1 VARQSFSLREDVR
14 VYLLGDDEVRL
25 RKGIWNHVEA
35 IINLR
40 GQSTQVRTFF
50 RDVVDRLNREQEVH
64 LDELVAHAGLS
75 AEDGATFAAI
85 FADVTRQGFIY
96 SGEEARVRRAVS
108 GMLGGSRSGLEEYV
122 SGAAPVLLAS
132 DNPLAREL
140 AVSTA
145 KQMGLPLQVLDFDVL
160 EALARADLTTRTDA
174 VEYEKTMEKFQ
185 KYFAEFS
192 CVAGV
197 FLSPNVSLL
206 RNMNRILVK
215 QEKAFVLGL
224 IDGPFASV
232 FASVAKQSGCFECY
246 EQRLLARIED
256 MAVYHRFVEAT
267 SGQLRH
273 HETAAPFA
281 PITNLLTSGVLM
293 EATLLASMGLSR
305 LAGRVLSVYMPLME
319 IQVQDLLRVPYCPA
333 CGHVSQNQMSEMY
346 LNAQTIMDRMLQ
358 RIEIAAP
365 GASR

>member
-1 VARQSFSLREDVR
+1 

-25 RKGIWNHVEA
+25 RKGVWNHVEA
-35 IINLR
+35 IVNLR
-40 GQSTQVRTFF
+40 GQSPQVRSFF

-64 LDELVAHAGLS
+64 VDELVAAAGLS
-75 AEDGATFAAI
+75 AEDGAKFAAL
-85 FADVTRQGFIY
+85 FADVARQGFIHT
-96 SGEEARVRRAVS
+96 GEEARIRRAVS
-108 GMLGGSRSGLEEYV
+108 GILGGSRTGLEEFV
-122 SGAAPVLLAS
+122 TSAAPVLLAA
-132 DNPLAREL
+132 DNQSAREL

-160 EALARADLTTRTDA
+160 EALASVDLTTRTDA
-174 VEYEKTMEKFQ
+174 VDYEKTMEKFQ
-185 KYFAEFS
+185 KYFADFS

-215 QEKAFVLGL
+215 QEKAFVVGL
-224 IDGPFASV
+224 IDGPFV
-232 FASVAKQSGCFECY
+232 NIFATVAQQSGCFECF

-256 MAVYHRFVEAT
+256 TAIYHKFVAAT
-267 SGQLRH
+267 AGKLRH

-281 PITNLLTSGVLM
+281 PVTNLLTSGVLM
-293 EATLLASMGLSR
+293 EAALFAGMGLSR
-305 LAGRVLSVYMPLME
+305 LAGRVLSVYMPLLE

-346 LNAQTIMDRMLQ
+346 LNAQAVMDRMLQ
-358 RIEIAAP
+358 RLEVAGTGP
-365 GASR
+365 GANR